1 MEDIAPKLLEE
12 IQKDFQK
19 RFDKSQIIASL
30 YERVRDGT
38 TTYIEAHEY
47 AIEVGNILA
56 EAYQNNLSSS
66 VLPEG
71 RLYYNIAKRI
81 IEPTMINNYD
91 VITDV
96 TQQVQTTLNQSANIG
111 IKAIKPE
118 LNQDRIEGI
127 IDKVSDAI
135 DFEEVAWLLDEPI
148 KNFSQSI
155 VDDSIRA
162 NAEFQAKAGLTPIII
177 RKVAGNCCDWCKAVA
192 GTYTYP
198 DDVPKDVYRRHQ
210 RCRCVVDYN
219 PGKGKVQNVHTKQW
233 RSEEERDKIEA
244 RKTIGIQTLNST
256 DKAALNQYKSFES
269 YLLNEALRVGYELS
283 EEQKA
288 FMRNLDNA
296 LEKLPSF
303 EGVTYRSLDSY
314 RIRDLDAFWEK
325 YQEGNV
331 VSEKAYTSTS
341 AEIYDDTFD
350 IQMIIVGKSG
360 RDLRGYTELENE
372 ILYPR
377 DVEFIVSKVEGDTIW
392 LEER

>member
-1 MEDIAPKLLEE
+1 MEDIAPKLLEK
-12 IQKDFQK
+12 IQQDFQT

-30 YERVRDGT
+30 YARVRDGT
-38 TTYIEAHEY
+38 ATYIEAHEY

-66 VLPEG
+66 VLPDG

-81 IEPTMINNYD
+81 IEPTMVNNYD
-91 VITDV
+91 LITEV
-96 TQQVQTTLNQSANIG
+96 TQQVQTTLNQNANIG

-135 DFEEVAWLLDEPI
+135 DFEEIAWLFDEPI

-155 VDDSIRA
+155 VDDSIRV

-177 RKVAGNCCDWCKAVA
+177 RKVAGNCCDWCKAVE

-219 PGKGKVQNVHTKQW
+219 PGKGKIQNVHTKQW
-233 RSEEERDKIEA
+233 RSEEESDKIEA
-244 RKTIGIQTLNST
+244 RKTIGVETLTST
-256 DKAALNQYKSFES
+256 DKTALNQYKSFES
-269 YLLNEALRVGYELS
+269 YLLNEALREGYELS

-288 FMRNLDNA
+288 LMRNLDNA

-314 RIRDLDAFWEK
+314 RIMDLESFWEK
-325 YQEGNV
+325 YQEGNI

-341 AEIYDDTFD
+341 AEVYDDTFD
-350 IQMIIVGKSG
+350 IQMVIAGKSG
-360 RDLRGYTELENE
+360 RDLREYTEFESE

-377 DVEFIVSKVEGDTIW
+377 NVKFLVIKVEESTIW
-392 LEER
+392 LEEL